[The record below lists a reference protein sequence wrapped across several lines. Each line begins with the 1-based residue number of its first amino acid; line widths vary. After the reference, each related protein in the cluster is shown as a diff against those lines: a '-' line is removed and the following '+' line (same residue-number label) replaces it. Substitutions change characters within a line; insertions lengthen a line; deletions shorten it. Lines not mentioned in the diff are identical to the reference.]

1 MEVSMSILSLPFM
14 EFIVKLI
21 SKIFEEIV
29 VENCPEILLLNY
41 SKTVLSILE
50 IQYQFNI
57 ITAVYLIRKKC
68 KHFQLVIDVTA
79 PQHSACY
86 ENITK

>member
-68 KHFQLVIDVTA
+68 
-79 PQHSACY
+79 
-86 ENITK
+86 